1 MDEFIPAYL
10 IREQAAVGALVT
22 FGVLRIIAAAVG
34 VSRGWRV
41 VTLERCFMAI
51 AALYCFPQLFDLAT
65 QLYRARVA
73 AAEFEGK
80 AIGCAIALF
89 CAPILSHRLGFE

>member
-1 MDEFIPAYL
+1 MDEFLPAYL

-22 FGVLRIIAAAVG
+22 FGVLRIMGAAVA
-34 VSRGWRV
+34 VSKGWRIATV
-41 VTLERCFMAI
+41 ERCFIAI
-51 AALYCFPQLFDLAT
+51 AVLYCFPQLFDLLT

-80 AIGCAIALF
+80 AIGCTVALF